1 MYRQVNERIED
12 LNDMF
17 GEMSGEFFVVA
28 SVATPYVWS
37 RSLCRGRHTSGR
49 GRIQLS
55 SSSGPGTRQLPWRTC
70 RDGSRIRGRRE
81 VRRQTRAAGPGNR
94 PAGLTVSSSARVS
107 ALGMTGFRGRALS
120 AATPRSAPT
129 DGTPF
134 TTNPIR
140 VDTPRGRGRGR
151 AERRG
156 ACSSTG
162 PVEDL
167 S

>member
-55 SSSGPGTRQLPWRTC
+55 SSSGPGTRQLPWRTLSPTEAEYVVVEKYAGKPA
-70 RDGSRIRGRRE
+70 RLAQETDQRG
-81 VRRQTRAAGPGNR
+81 
-94 PAGLTVSSSARVS
+94 
-107 ALGMTGFRGRALS
+107 
-120 AATPRSAPT
+120 
-129 DGTPF
+129 
-134 TTNPIR
+134 
-140 VDTPRGRGRGR
+140 
-151 AERRG
+151 
-156 ACSSTG
+156 
-162 PVEDL
+162 
-167 S
+167 